1 MLLIALKTVKPEL
14 ERRKIIL
21 TSILSFLL
29 SIVRRIRK
37 FVIHLSMFSSKCS
50 GKSCYPKQY
59 WEICNISFK
68 MYLLGLSEAT
78 FKTMPHCQNQWNTC
92 LTSDTGCVKQ
102 SANCYCFGDN
112 YMDQQAEK
120 KCLWNNRD
128 SMRASSPFGRGK
140 QATQAW

>member
-1 MLLIALKTVKPEL
+1 MIALKTVKPEL

-68 MYLLGLSEAT
+68 IYLLGLSEAT

-92 LTSDTGCVKQ
+92 LNSDTGCVKQ

-112 YMDQQAEK
+112 YIDQQAEK

-128 SMRASSPFGRGK
+128 SMWASSPFGWAK